1 MKKLFALILAL
12 AMVLSLAACGSSGG
26 NTSAGGDAPAASGA
40 PADASTPAA
49 PSAGEDGEVV
59 LRVGTSD
66 NMGSFLIGGNEGSN
80 YRGLY
85 LAFDSLFYF
94 DENKEPYS
102 TILSDWHYEDDCT
115 FVMTL
120 KDGIYFSDGE
130 QMDAED
136 LLFSV
141 FNYAQRGSNWA
152 GLYSA
157 YNEEKSYVSE
167 DGMTAYLVSDEPF
180 GPGLF
185 QANLPIYSKDWAD
198 EVGFDSEL
206 WMTNPVGSGPYVCT
220 DYQTDSYC
228 VMEKRDDY
236 WDDTYENEIDKY
248 IINYYKEDST
258 MYIDLETGAIDVA
271 CNISNSDY
279 SRGLNGGTENVEVQ
293 CLQCGDVIFLNMDV
307 DDNEYL
313 ADVKVREAIAYGVNW
328 MEVAQASRG
337 EMATE
342 ATSIISADSPY
353 HVDIAAYEYDPER
366 AAAALAESN
375 YAGQNIDIYL
385 VNLNEE
391 VKDEMATVL
400 QYYLSQLGINMTFD
414 DFDFPNALGQWL
426 EVGGTDITFQDSD
439 TGSITGE
446 PFVSLRFMME
456 GYGPFPVCTINDP
469 TFADLAEKAISTV
482 DEAERLDYYTQL
494 QQYSY
499 DNYLMIPIFNAADA
513 IAWRTDV
520 VASTGISNPTDVNL
534 RNIQLV
540 H

>member
-1 MKKLFALILAL
+1 MKKLLAL
-12 AMVLSLAACGSSGG
+12 ALALVMVLALAACGSSGG
-26 NTSAGGDAPAASGA
+26 NTTSSNNSGNSGSSGDTAS
-40 PADASTPAA
+40 DVTT
-49 PSAGEDGEVV
+49 GEDGEVV

-66 NMGSFLIGGNEGSN
+66 NMGSFLLGGGSGSN
-80 YRGLY
+80 YRGVY
-85 LAFDSLFYF
+85 LVFDSIFYF

-102 TILSDWHYEDDCT
+102 TVLEDWYYQDDCT
-115 FVMTL
+115 FVMEL
-120 KDGIYFSDGE
+120 KDGIYFSNGE

-141 FNYAQRGSNWA
+141 FIYEESGSNFA

-157 YNEEKSYVSE
+157 FNQEKSYVSE

-198 EVGFDSEL
+198 EVGLESEL
-206 WMTNPVGSGPYVCT
+206 WMTNPVGSGPYICT
-220 DYQTDSYC
+220 DYQTDASC
-228 VMEKRDDY
+228 TLEKRDDY
-236 WDDTYENEIDKY
+236 WDDTYENEIDRY
-248 IINYYKEDST
+248 EILYYKEDST
-258 MYIDLETGAIDVA
+258 MYIDLETGTIDIA

-279 SRGLNGGTENVEVQ
+279 ARGVDGGTENVAVEQ
-293 CLQCGDVIFLNMDV
+293 LMCGDVIFLNFDV
-307 DDNEYL
+307 DGNEYL
-313 ADVKVREAIAYGVNW
+313 ADPKVREAIAYGVDW

-337 EMATE
+337 DMATA
-342 ATSIISADSPY
+342 ATSIIAADSPY
-353 HVDIAAYEYDPER
+353 HMDCGAYEYDPER
-366 AAAALAESN
+366 AAQALSESQ
-375 YAGQNIDIYL
+375 YAGQQIDIYL

-400 QYYLSQLGINMTFD
+400 QYYLSQLGINLTFE
-414 DFDFPNALGQWL
+414 DFDFPNALTQWL
-426 EVGGTDITFQDSD
+426 EEGGTDITFQDSD

-456 GYGPFPVCTINDP
+456 GYGPFPVCTIQDE
-469 TFADLAEKAISTV
+469 TFADLAEKAISTI

-499 DNYLMIPIFNAADA
+499 ENYLMIPIFNAADA

-520 VASTGISNPTDVNL
+520 VESTGIQNPTDVNL
-534 RNIQLV
+534 RNVKLV

>member
-1 MKKLFALILAL
+1 MMKKLFALVMAL
-12 AMVLSLAACGSSGG
+12 AMVLSLAACGGG
-26 NTSAGGDAPAASGA
+26 NNGDTPTGSNPGT
-40 PADASTPAA
+40 STPAA
-49 PSAGEDGEVV
+49 PSGGDEAGEVV

-66 NMGSFLIGGNEGSN
+66 NMGSFLLGGSSGCN

-85 LAFDSLFYF
+85 LAFDSIFYF

-102 TILSDWHYEDDCT
+102 NVLEDWHYEDDCT

-120 KDGIYFSDGE
+120 KDGIYFSNGE
-130 QMDAED
+130 KMDAED

-141 FNYAQRGSNWA
+141 FVYDLSGSNWG
-152 GLYSA
+152 GLYAA
-157 YNEEKSYVSE
+157 YSQEKSYVSE
-167 DGMTAYLVSDEPF
+167 DGMTAYLISDEPF

-198 EVGFDSEL
+198 EVGFESEL

-220 DYQTDSYC
+220 DYVTDSYC

-258 MYIDLETGAIDVA
+258 MYIDLETGAIDLA

-279 SRGLNGGTENVEVQ
+279 ARGANGGTENVAVEK
-293 CLQCGDVIFLNMDV
+293 LMCGDVIFLNFDV
-307 DDNEYL
+307 DDNQYL
-313 ADVKVREAIAYGVNW
+313 ADAKVREAIAYGVNW

-337 EMATE
+337 EMATA
-342 ATSIISADSPY
+342 ATSIIAADSPY
-353 HVDIAAYEYDPER
+353 HVDIAAYEYDAER
-366 AAAALAESN
+366 AAAALAESS
-375 YAGQNIDIYL
+375 YAGQEIPIYL

-400 QYYLSQLGINMTFD
+400 QYYLSQLGIKMTFE

-469 TFADLAEKAISTV
+469 TFADLCKKATFSV
-482 DEAERLDYYTQL
+482 DEAERLEYYTQL

-499 DNYLMIPIFNAADA
+499 ENYLMIPIFNACDA
-513 IAWRTDV
+513 IAYRTDV
-520 VASTGISNPTDVNL
+520 IESTGISNPTDTNL
-534 RNIQLV
+534 RNIKLV

>member
-12 AMVLSLAACGSSGG
+12 AMVLSLAACGGGGANSSAGTPSNSSG
-26 NTSAGGDAPAASGA
+26 A
-40 PADASTPAA
+40 TPNE
-49 PSAGEDGEVV
+49 PSSEDGEVV
-59 LRVGTSD
+59 LKVGTSD
-66 NMGSFLIGGNEGSN
+66 NMGSFLIGGNSGSN

-85 LAFDSLFYF
+85 LVFDSIFYF

-102 TILSDWHYEDDCT
+102 NVLEDWYYEDDCT
-115 FVMTL
+115 FVMKL

-130 QMDAED
+130 KMDAED

-141 FNYAQRGSNWA
+141 FVYAQSGSNWA
-152 GLYSA
+152 GLYAA

-167 DGMTAYLVSDEPF
+167 DGMTAYLVSDVPF

-185 QANLPIYSKDWAD
+185 QANLPIYSKDWAA

-220 DYQTDSYC
+220 DYQTDASC
-228 VMEKRDDY
+228 TLEKRDDY

-248 IINYYKEDST
+248 IIYYYKEDST
-258 MYIDLETGAIDVA
+258 MYVDLETGAIDLA

-279 SRGLNGGTENVEVQ
+279 ARGAAGETKNVAVEQ
-293 CLQCGDVIFLNMDV
+293 LMCGDVIFLNFDV

-313 ADVKVREAIAYGVNW
+313 ADPKVREAIAYGVNW

-337 EMATE
+337 DMATA
-342 ATSIISADSPY
+342 ATSIIAADSPY
-353 HVDIAAYEYDPER
+353 HADMGAYEYDAER
-366 AAAALAESN
+366 AKAALAESS
-375 YAGQNIDIYL
+375 YAGQEISLYL

-400 QYYLSQLGINMTFD
+400 QYYLSQLGINMTFE
-414 DFDFPNALGQWL
+414 DFDFPNALTQWL
-426 EVGGTDITFQDSD
+426 EVGGTDVTFQDSD
-439 TGSITGE
+439 TGSVTGE

-456 GYGPFPVCTINDP
+456 GYGSFPVCTINDE
-469 TFADLAEKAISTV
+469 TFADLALKAIQTV

-499 DNYLMIPIFNAADA
+499 DNYLMIPIFNACDA
-513 IAWRTDV
+513 IAYRTDV
-520 VASTGISNPTDVNL
+520 ISYTGISNPTDVNL
-534 RNIQLV
+534 RNIQLA